1 MEEIWI
7 AGMDWDEELSMKI
20 KSWFMELPELCRIRV
35 PRCLQIKRGYICYN
49 LSRCLWSSC
58 SHEIRRCKGN
68 VILSFVASKTRVAPQ

>member
-35 PRCLQIKRGYICYN
+35 PRCLQIKRGYICYI
-49 LSRCLWSSC
+49 SQDVYGAVV
-58 SHEIRRCKGN
+58 H
-68 VILSFVASKTRVAPQ
+68 TRSEGVKEM